1 MIDMSELLYDQDFCE
16 EFKILRSSGE
26 YINHRWEPS
35 IEIIHVTGIAAV
47 VSSKDFDMLPEGDRV
62 SGLRT
67 FYTMQELRGSSNEA
81 TADIC
86 EYHGQ
91 KYRLFQVLDHSNNGF
106 YKAIGKL
113 IGGV

>member
-16 EFKILRSSGE
+16 EFKILRSSGQ
-26 YINHRWEPS
+26 YVNHRWQPS
-35 IEIIHVTGIAAV
+35 TEVINVTGIATTV
-47 VSSKDFDMLPEGDRV
+47 NSKDFDMLPEGERV

-67 FYTMQELRGSSNEA
+67 FYSMQELRGSSGEA

-91 KYRLFQVLDHSNNGF
+91 QYRLFQIFDYSNNGF